1 MATQNMTID
10 DAMQLAVNSWLQGNG
25 TQAADIARQI
35 LGARPGHVGARHL
48 DMTIQY
54 GVNHLQFTAIGLHQ
68 PEHYDI
74 GDFSY
79 GVPSVFPHNQP
90 DQPAR
95 LRVGR
100 YCTIAHDVKVILGS
114 YHRHDWHTIY
124 PFTAPNF
131 GTLFRPARPVPDFSS
146 TRGGVTI
153 GNDVWIGAHS
163 VILSGVTIGD
173 GAVIGAGS
181 VVSRDVGAYEIW
193 AGNPA
198 QFVKRRFDEET
209 GARLQALRWW
219 DWPKEEIE
227 ASMGSIMNE
236 GGPALGKLAQAKAA
250 MIHRMRATTKGERIV
265 AGASGVL
272 RLRLPQAWKAG
283 APTWVVLHG
292 SLGAID
298 GVKDFEASAPDVN
311 LVFADLPG
319 SGQSWYPAEYSAE
332 GFARE
337 LLPAIDQAIVG
348 DYRIMGVSFGG
359 AVGLAMARDNARCR
373 GVLLLDTP
381 FEARKLWHNHQFLRS
396 VIAGDPDNQH
406 VRRFAWEIYGVT
418 EHALTERTF
427 WHLLDGLATPVHVL
441 TGDVPMHPPRRT
453 NKVACCLDKE
463 DLAALRRRGIAVQQ
477 VVGGHDLIHDNPA
490 AVANA
495 MRGMDAIA
503 ATAPNAAAEAA

>member
-1 MATQNMTID
+1 MATQNMTVD
-10 DAMQLAVNSWLQGNG
+10 DAMQLAANAWVQGNPA
-25 TQAADIARQI
+25 QAADIARQI
-35 LGARPGHVGARHL
+35 LANRPGHVGARHL
-48 DMTIQY
+48 DLTIRH
-54 GVNHLQFTAIGLHQ
+54 GVNHLQFTAIGLHR
-68 PEHYDI
+68 PDLYDI

-79 GVPSVFPHNQP
+79 GVPAVFPHNQA

-146 TRGGVTI
+146 TRGGVSI

-181 VVSRDVGAYEIW
+181 VVSRDVGAYEVW

-198 QFVKRRFDEET
+198 QFVKRRFDEAT
-209 GARLQALRWW
+209 SARLQALRWW
-219 DWPKEEIE
+219 DWPKEEVE
-227 ASMGSIMNE
+227 ASIGWIMNG
-236 GGPALGKLAQAKAA
+236 GGPALDKLAQHKAA
-250 MIHRMRATTKGERIV
+250 MIHKMRATTKGERIV
-265 AGASGVL
+265 AGASGIV
-272 RLRLPQAWKAG
+272 RLRLPQQWKAG

-292 SLGAID
+292 SLGSID
-298 GVKDFEASAPDVN
+298 GVKDFEAAAPGVN

-319 SGQSWYPAEYSAE
+319 SGASWYPADYSAE

-337 LLPAIDQAIVG
+337 LRPAIDQAIDG
-348 DYRIMGVSFGG
+348 DYRIVGVSFGG
-359 AVGLAMARDNARCR
+359 AVGLAMARDNDRCQ

-381 FEARKLWHNHQFLRS
+381 FEAKKLWHNHQFLRGA
-396 VIAGDPDNQH
+396 IASDPDNQH

-418 EHALTERTF
+418 EHALTERTY
-427 WHLLDGLATPVHVL
+427 WHLLDDLPTPVQVL

-453 NKVACCLDKE
+453 AKVACCLDKE
-463 DLAALRRRGIAVQQ
+463 DLAALRRRGIGVQQ
-477 VVGGHDLIHDNPA
+477 VAGGHDLIHDNPA
-490 AVANA
+490 AVVKA
-495 MRGMDAIA
+495 MDAF
-503 ATAPNAAAEAA
+503 AAEAVAAA